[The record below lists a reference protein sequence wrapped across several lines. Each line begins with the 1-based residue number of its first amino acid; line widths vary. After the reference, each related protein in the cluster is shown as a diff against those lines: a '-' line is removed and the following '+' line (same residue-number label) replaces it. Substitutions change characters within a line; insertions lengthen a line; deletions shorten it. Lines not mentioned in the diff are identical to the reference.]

1 MCEVNWSG
9 DCSQLPIYRQCLMKL
24 PICTIIY
31 NFCDSSPT
39 YLQTCSCRMYYV
51 VHKFPNLS
59 RATIH
64 LDTHSHPIIKGMCKE
79 SFLEMK
85 NMVVDEVCRMPTVTS
100 STIASSMSKSFL
112 LRHLFNK
119 DGKGLVELLKGEKLN
134 QMLLKF
140 VPLCSHGIHNLIAS
154 HELL

>member
-1 MCEVNWSG
+1 
-9 DCSQLPIYRQCLMKL
+9 
-24 PICTIIY
+24 
-31 NFCDSSPT
+31 
-39 YLQTCSCRMYYV
+39 MYYV